1 MSEPKTLPKLLVVDD
16 EPAPCEA
23 IADYFRRIGHSV
35 QVAGS
40 GTEAIE
46 IARSFAPE
54 IVFLDVRLPGMSGI
68 ETLREL
74 KRTHRDMEVI
84 MVTGFADLETAVS
97 ALRHGACDYLR
108 KPFNDLD
115 LLVAYDRAV
124 ERIDERLSAQKS
136 LDEAKAAISGLA
148 RSSVDEREKLL
159 ALLRDKLEN
168 IVYPQLNQLTHQVT
182 DAATHEALHFVR
194 YLLDSII
201 PGTSRASKLD
211 EIMMKLTPTERNVAK
226 MLIQGKNPHEI
237 ATFMNRSVDT
247 IYTHQK
253 RIRKRLGLTNSSI
266 SLTKYLLSPVHADGP
281 ESLKELV

>member
-1 MSEPKTLPKLLVVDD
+1 MSEQKPLPKLLVVDD
-16 EPAPCEA
+16 EPEPCEA

-40 GTEAIE
+40 GGEAID
-46 IARSFAPE
+46 IARSFGPD

-74 KRTHRDMEVI
+74 KRSPRGMEVI

-124 ERIDERLSAQKS
+124 ERIDDRLNAQKS

-148 RSSVDEREKLL
+148 RSSVDDREKLL

-168 IVYPQLNQLTHQVT
+168 IVYPQLEQLTLQVA
-182 DAATHEALHFVR
+182 DAGTQEALHFVR

-226 MLIQGKNPHEI
+226 MLIQGKNPHDI
-237 ATFMNRSVDT
+237 AVVMNRSVDT

-253 RIRKRLGLTNSSI
+253 RIRKRLGLTNLSI

-281 ESLKELV
+281 ESLQELC